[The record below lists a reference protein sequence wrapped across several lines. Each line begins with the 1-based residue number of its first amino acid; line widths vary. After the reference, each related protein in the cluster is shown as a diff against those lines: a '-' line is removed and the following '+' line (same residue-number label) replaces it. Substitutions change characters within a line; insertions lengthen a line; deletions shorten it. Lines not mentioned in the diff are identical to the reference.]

1 MSCGYVGAD
10 LISLASVLRIPVHM
24 HNVDRVRVFRPSAGA
39 AFGTDELMGANS
51 RASANFGPIY

>member
-1 MSCGYVGAD
+1 MSCGHAGAD
-10 LISLASVLRIPVHM
+10 LISLASVLRVLVHM